1 MSSKDNHDK
10 SRDQYISHKLY
21 LERRQGN
28 RYYNLGYMTYE
39 GIVSTPQ
46 TISPTLEKLSDCIKN
61 FDIAILF
68 NPNDVD
74 ATERRK
80 DLCKKYGEQGTII
93 QVFNNNDLNIT
104 IKNSARK
111 EFRECKC

>member
-1 MSSKDNHDK
+1 MSINDNHDK

-21 LERRQGN
+21 LERRRGN
-28 RYYNLGYMTYE
+28 RYYNLGYMTYK

-46 TISPTLEKLSDCIKN
+46 TISPTLENLSDAIKN
-61 FDIAILF
+61 FDIALLF
-68 NPNDVD
+68 NPNDID
-74 ATERRK
+74 ADARKK
-80 DLCKKYGEQGTII
+80 DLCKKYGENGSIV